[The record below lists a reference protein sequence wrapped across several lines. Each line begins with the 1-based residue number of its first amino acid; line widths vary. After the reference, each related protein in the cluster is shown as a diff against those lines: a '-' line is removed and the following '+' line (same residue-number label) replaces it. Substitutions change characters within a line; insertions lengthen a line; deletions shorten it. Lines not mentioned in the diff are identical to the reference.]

1 MHVKGLDIG
10 VGANCIYPI
19 LAQVIYGWTMVGS
32 DINQQAVK
40 AAKKNVAL
48 NTRLTSSIEIRQQL
62 NHANIFKGI
71 IEEGEYYDFTL
82 CNPPFHRSEKEATK
96 GTLRKHK
103 NLKLVGEITL
113 NFGGQSNELWC
124 NGGESLFIKR
134 MIKESV
140 LYAKQVGWFTVLVAK
155 KEHLLKLRKQL
166 NKMQATHKIITM
178 EQGVKKSRILAW
190 QFN

>member
-1 MHVKGLDIG
+1 
-10 VGANCIYPI
+10 
-19 LAQVIYGWTMVGS
+19 
-32 DINQQAVK
+32 
-40 AAKKNVAL
+40 
-48 NTRLTSSIEIRQQL
+48 
-62 NHANIFKGI
+62 
-71 IEEGEYYDFTL
+71 
-82 CNPPFHRSEKEATK
+82 
-96 GTLRKHK
+96 
-103 NLKLVGEITL
+103 
-113 NFGGQSNELWC
+113 
-124 NGGESLFIKR
+124 